1 MPNITMSMD
10 EDLIRKVRK
19 IAVEKNTTMT
29 AMVRGY
35 LRKLV
40 AREDQ
45 KKEWII
51 RELDVLYR
59 ATERRIG
66 PVTWTRDELHER

>member
-10 EDLIRKVRK
+10 EDLIRKARK
-19 IAVEKNTTMT
+19 IVVEKNTTMT
-29 AMVRGY
+29 AMVRSY

-45 KKEWII
+45 KKDWII
-51 RELDVLYR
+51 RELNVLYR

-66 PVTWTRDELHER
+66 PVTWIRDELHER

>member
-10 EDLIRKVRK
+10 EDLIRKARK

-29 AMVRGY
+29 AMVRSY

-45 KKEWII
+45 KKDRII

-59 ATERRIG
+59 ATERKIG
-66 PVTWTRDELHER
+66 PVIWTRDELHER

>member
-10 EDLIRKVRK
+10 EDLIRKARK

-29 AMVRGY
+29 AMVRSY

-45 KKEWII
+45 KKDRII

-59 ATERRIG
+59 ATERRIV